1 MRRYLNRL
9 FGWRAAYADLRRFLG
24 NRQPHQ
30 YGFFALSL
38 TLVGLTIWAFTR
50 DSHFVPDYHPDII
63 YVQSWPN
70 SRTDAEIIAQQR
82 IDQVKKEAADAELA
96 KRQAE
101 NQAALKRIDNK
112 LRSWGI

>member
-1 MRRYLNRL
+1 MRRYLQRL
-9 FGWRAAYADLRRFLG
+9 FGWRAAYADLRGFLG
-24 NRQPHQ
+24 TRRPHQ
-30 YGFFALSL
+30 YGFFGLAL
-38 TLVGLTIWAFTR
+38 TLTCVTIWAFWH
-50 DSHFVPDYHPDII
+50 DSRFEIEYHPDII

-82 IDQVKKEAADAELA
+82 IDEVKKQAADAETA
-96 KRQAE
+96 RQQAE

>member
-9 FGWRAAYADLRRFLG
+9 FGWRAAYRDLRGFLA
-24 NRQPHQ
+24 RRRPHQ
-30 YGFFALSL
+30 YGFFALSV
-38 TLVGLTIWAFTR
+38 TLVGLTLWGFWH
-50 DSHFVPDYHPDII
+50 DSKFEPDYHPDII

-82 IDQVKKEAADAELA
+82 IDQVKKEAADAEVA
-96 KRQAE
+96 RKQEE
-101 NQAALKRIDNK
+101 NRRALKRIDDK